1 MYSKPQIAFES
12 KAQPDDRQTA
22 APATGDRPEAGGIQL
37 DVLEAI
43 EDLKGFIQ
51 RELRILREEIKNL
64 RDEIGAVQRS

>member
-1 MYSKPQIAFES
+1 MRRGELWAMYKSLLVQVVV
-12 KAQPDDRQTA
+12 
-22 APATGDRPEAGGIQL
+22 QL

-64 RDEIGAVQRS
+64 RDEIGAGPRS